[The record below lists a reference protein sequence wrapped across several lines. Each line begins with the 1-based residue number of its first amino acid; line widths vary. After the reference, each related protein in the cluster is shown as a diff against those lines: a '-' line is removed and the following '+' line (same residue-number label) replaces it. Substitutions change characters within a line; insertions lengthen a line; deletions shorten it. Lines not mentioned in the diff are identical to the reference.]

1 MHQRGAKNQGKV
13 LSDYVSL
20 INVLLLCVN
29 FVFRFLTRTT
39 VTGPVLA
46 DAFPQYTDLF
56 LSNFIFKINHPL
68 L

>member
-39 VTGPVLA
+39 VTDPVLA
-46 DAFPQYTDLF
+46 DAFPQYLF
-56 LSNFIFKINHPL
+56 SRITFIFKINHPL